1 LCIRQGSAD
10 ALAQE
15 IGVCRPTLYNWKNQ
29 LLGRGVSAI
38 MKHRHDLPPGPEREE
53 LGRQLE
59 GGALGRAAVAGAGI
73 VLQPEDALIG
83 RLVPVLLAWSYRPTP
98 VHLVYMPDRR
108 PAAKLCGAIDF
119 IVARFGVDSP

>member
-1 LCIRQGSAD
+1 MQAD
-10 ALAQE
+10 VVQLE
-15 IGVCRPTLYNWKNQ
+15 NQ
-29 LLGRGVSAI
+29 LLGRGVSAF
-38 MKHRHDLPPGPEREE
+38 MKHQHDLPPGPEREE

-98 VHLVYMPDRR
+98 VHLVYSQTVDQR
-108 PAAKLCGAIDF
+108 PSCAAQSISSLPALAPIPRERPLS
-119 IVARFGVDSP
+119 A